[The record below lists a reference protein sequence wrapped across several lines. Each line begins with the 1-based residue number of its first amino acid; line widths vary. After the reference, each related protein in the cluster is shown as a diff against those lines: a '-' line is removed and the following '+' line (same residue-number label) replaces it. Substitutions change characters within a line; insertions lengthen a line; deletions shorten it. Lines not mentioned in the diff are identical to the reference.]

1 MSDQLAIDF
10 ARGRASSGS
19 SIARDDVRQR
29 PRALSLDE
37 RFDAFH
43 AANPHVFER
52 LRRAALLAVSC
63 GVERLSVAKLAEDLR
78 ADPTVATSGDEF
90 KVNNSFRA
98 PYARLLMA
106 SDARLAGKFETRGRL
121 K

>member
-10 ARGRASSGS
+10 ARGSVGADSLDVARAP
-19 SIARDDVRQR
+19 ARR

-98 PYARLLMA
+98 PFARLLMA
-106 SDARLAGKFETRGRL
+106 SDARLAGKFEVRGR